1 MKATLSLLWALS
13 LSATVAFSQEL
24 KKDLAYFEKI
34 IVSPKINV
42 VLVKGDHESI
52 RVVYS
57 NVSPGDI
64 NMHVNG
70 NTLHL
75 FLTDA
80 RFIEKRKRIYEN
92 TEPRRVSIYKYANV
106 TAYVTYRALKRLEV
120 RGEQEVS
127 IDSLVTGDKFKLKA
141 YGEAELYLAGMK
153 TEKFKAVLYGRNKLR
168 INSGNVESQKFRLY
182 GENRINTRPLTST
195 YASSRIYGE
204 GKLALSASNRF
215 RITSFGEPYIEING
229 MPKIRR
235 GIMIGR
241 THLEVR

>member
-1 MKATLSLLWALS
+1 MKTTLSLLITAVLAI
-13 LSATVAFSQEL
+13 SAAHGQEL
-24 KKDLAYFEKI
+24 KKDLTYFEKI
-34 IVSPKINV
+34 IVSPKINL

-57 NVSPGDI
+57 NVTPSDI

-75 FLTDA
+75 FLTNA
-80 RFIEKRKRIYEN
+80 RFIEKRKRIYDN
-92 TEPRRVSIYKYANV
+92 SEPRRVSIYKYANV

-120 RGEQEVS
+120 RGEEEVS
-127 IDSLVTGDKFKLKA
+127 IDSLVSGDKFKLKA
-141 YGEAELYLAGMK
+141 YGEAELYLAGVK

-182 GENRINTRPLTST
+182 GENRINTRPVSST

-204 GKLALSASNRF
+204 GKLSLTASNRF
-215 RITSFGEPYIEING
+215 RITSFGEPYIEVNG
-229 MPKIRR
+229 LPEIRR

-241 THLEVR
+241 THLDVK